1 MNPRETIGI
10 VGLGNMG
17 YPIAQ
22 NLIKAGYAIAGREID
37 QARWQPT
44 DHLLYVNSLE
54 ALIERT
60 SVLLLSLPD
69 GHTVQS
75 IIEQLLNGCA
85 NRSITVVDTSTIGAK
100 ASQAVEK
107 LVRSSKLR
115 YLDSP
120 VSGGVRGA
128 VAGTLAVMCAGP
140 KNLYDEVLPILEC
153 FSANQFLIG
162 PQPGQAQTLK
172 VLNNFLSAT
181 ALAASCEALHFG
193 QTQGLDLQKMCDV
206 INVSTGMNTATLDK
220 IPHQVVTNRFNAGF
234 SNSLL
239 LKDISLYLEGC
250 DEAGIT
256 GDISRT
262 VIQLWDNFVASS
274 PNDDA
279 TGLFRYT
286 GKKSRRISD
295 T

>member
-1 MNPRETIGI
+1 M
-10 VGLGNMG
+10 
-17 YPIAQ
+17 
-22 NLIKAGYAIAGREID
+22 
-37 QARWQPT
+37 
-44 DHLLYVNSLE
+44 
-54 ALIERT
+54 
-60 SVLLLSLPD
+60 LLLSLPD

-75 IIEQLLNGCA
+75 IFEQLLTAYA

-100 ASQAVEK
+100 ASQAVE
-107 LVRSSKLR
+107 LLLRPSKLK

-140 KNLYDEVLPILEC
+140 KNLYNAVLPILEC

-181 ALAASCEALHFG
+181 ALVASCEALHFG

-239 LKDISLYLEGC
+239 LKDISLYLDGC
-250 DEAGIT
+250 DDAGIT
-256 GDISRT
+256 GELSRT
-262 VIQLWDNFVASS
+262 VVQLWDNFVTSS

-279 TGLFRYT
+279 TGIFRYT
-286 GKKSRRISD
+286 GKESRRNSD
-295 T
+295 S

>member
-100 ASQAVEK
+100 ASQAIEK
-107 LVRSSKLR
+107 LARSSKLR

-140 KNLYDEVLPILEC
+140 KNLYNQVLPILGC

-262 VIQLWDNFVASS
+262 VVQLWDNFVTSS

>member
-100 ASQAVEK
+100 ASQAIEK
-107 LVRSSKLR
+107 LARSSKLR

-140 KNLYDEVLPILEC
+140 KNLYNEVLPILEC

-262 VIQLWDNFVASS
+262 VVQLWDNFVTSS

-286 GKKSRRISD
+286 DKKSRRISD

>member
-107 LVRSSKLR
+107 LARSSKLR

-140 KNLYDEVLPILEC
+140 KNLYNEVLPILEC

-250 DEAGIT
+250 DEARIT

-262 VIQLWDNFVASS
+262 VVQLWDNFVASS

>member
-100 ASQAVEK
+100 ASQAIEK
-107 LVRSSKLR
+107 LARSSKLR

-140 KNLYDEVLPILEC
+140 KNLYNEVLPILEC

>member
-107 LVRSSKLR
+107 LARSSKLR

-128 VAGTLAVMCAGP
+128 VAGTLAVMCAGTEEP
-140 KNLYDEVLPILEC
+140 IQRGITNSRVLQCQSIPDWPPTR
-153 FSANQFLIG
+153 SG
-162 PQPGQAQTLK
+162 PD
-172 VLNNFLSAT
+172 
-181 ALAASCEALHFG
+181 
-193 QTQGLDLQKMCDV
+193 TQG
-206 INVSTGMNTATLDK
+206 S
-220 IPHQVVTNRFNAGF
+220 
-234 SNSLL
+234 
-239 LKDISLYLEGC
+239 E
-250 DEAGIT
+250 
-256 GDISRT
+256 
-262 VIQLWDNFVASS
+262 
-274 PNDDA
+274 
-279 TGLFRYT
+279 
-286 GKKSRRISD
+286 
-295 T
+295 

>member
-262 VIQLWDNFVASS
+262 VVQLWDNFVTSS

>member
-100 ASQAVEK
+100 ASQAIEK
-107 LVRSSKLR
+107 LARSSKLR

-140 KNLYDEVLPILEC
+140 KNLYNEVLPILEC

-262 VIQLWDNFVASS
+262 VVQLWDNFVTSS

-286 GKKSRRISD
+286 DKKKQENL
-295 T
+295 

>member
-100 ASQAVEK
+100 ASQAIEK
-107 LVRSSKLR
+107 LARSSKLR

-140 KNLYDEVLPILEC
+140 KNLYNEVLPILEC

-262 VIQLWDNFVASS
+262 VVQLWDNFVTSS

-286 GKKSRRISD
+286 GTKSGRNSD
-295 T
+295 

>member
-1 MNPRETIGI
+1 M
-10 VGLGNMG
+10 
-17 YPIAQ
+17 
-22 NLIKAGYAIAGREID
+22 
-37 QARWQPT
+37 
-44 DHLLYVNSLE
+44 
-54 ALIERT
+54 
-60 SVLLLSLPD
+60 LLLSLPD

-75 IIEQLLNGCA
+75 IFEQLLNGYA

-107 LVRSSKLR
+107 LIRSSKLK

-128 VAGTLAVMCAGP
+128 FAGTLAVMCAGP
-140 KNLYDEVLPILEC
+140 KTLYNEVLPILEC

-256 GDISRT
+256 GEISRT
-262 VIQLWDNFVASS
+262 VVQLWDNFVTSS

-286 GKKSRRISD
+286 GKESRRNSD
-295 T
+295 S

>member
-262 VIQLWDNFVASS
+262 VVQLWDNFVASS

>member
-44 DHLLYVNSLE
+44 DHLLYVTSLE

-107 LVRSSKLR
+107 LARSSKLR

-140 KNLYDEVLPILEC
+140 KNLYNEVLPILEC

-262 VIQLWDNFVASS
+262 VVQLWDNFVASS

>member
-100 ASQAVEK
+100 ASQAIEK
-107 LVRSSKLR
+107 LARNSKLR

-140 KNLYDEVLPILEC
+140 KNLYNEVLPILEC

-262 VIQLWDNFVASS
+262 VVQLWDNFVASS

>member
-100 ASQAVEK
+100 ASQAIEK
-107 LVRSSKLR
+107 LARSSKLR

-140 KNLYDEVLPILEC
+140 KNLYNEVLPILEC

-262 VIQLWDNFVASS
+262 VVQLWDNFVTSS

-286 GKKSRRISD
+286 GKESGRNSD
-295 T
+295 

>member
-140 KNLYDEVLPILEC
+140 KNLYNEVLPILEC

-262 VIQLWDNFVASS
+262 VVQLWDNFVTSS

>member
-107 LVRSSKLR
+107 LARSSKLR

-140 KNLYDEVLPILEC
+140 KNLYNEVLPILEC

-262 VIQLWDNFVASS
+262 VVQLWDNFVASS

>member
-1 MNPRETIGI
+1 M
-10 VGLGNMG
+10 
-17 YPIAQ
+17 
-22 NLIKAGYAIAGREID
+22 
-37 QARWQPT
+37 
-44 DHLLYVNSLE
+44 
-54 ALIERT
+54 
-60 SVLLLSLPD
+60 
-69 GHTVQS
+69 
-75 IIEQLLNGCA
+75 
-85 NRSITVVDTSTIGAK
+85 DTSTIGSK

-107 LVRSSKLR
+107 LLRSSKLK

-140 KNLYDEVLPILEC
+140 NNLYNQVLPILEC

-162 PQPGQAQTLK
+162 PEPGQAQTLK

-256 GDISRT
+256 GEISRT
-262 VIQLWDNFVASS
+262 VVQLWDNFVTSS

-286 GKKSRRISD
+286 GKESRRISD
-295 T
+295 S

>member
-22 NLIKAGYAIAGREID
+22 NLIKAGYAIAGYEID

-54 ALIERT
+54 ALIQRT

-75 IIEQLLNGCA
+75 IFEQLLNADA

-100 ASQAVEK
+100 ASQAVEQ
-107 LVRSSKLR
+107 LLRSSKLK

-140 KNLYDEVLPILEC
+140 NNLYNQVLPILEC

-162 PQPGQAQTLK
+162 PEPGQAQTLK

-256 GDISRT
+256 GEISRT
-262 VIQLWDNFVASS
+262 VVQLWDNFVTSS

-286 GKKSRRISD
+286 GKESKRISD
-295 T
+295 S

>member
-100 ASQAVEK
+100 ASQAIEK
-107 LVRSSKLR
+107 LARSSKLR

-140 KNLYDEVLPILEC
+140 KNLYNEVLPILEC

-239 LKDISLYLEGC
+239 LKDISLYVEGC

-262 VIQLWDNFVASS
+262 VVQLWDNFVTSS

>member
-140 KNLYDEVLPILEC
+140 KNLYNEVLPILEC

-262 VIQLWDNFVASS
+262 VVQLWDNFVASS

>member
-100 ASQAVEK
+100 ASQAIEK
-107 LVRSSKLR
+107 LARSSKLR

-140 KNLYDEVLPILEC
+140 KNLYNEVLPILEC

-262 VIQLWDNFVASS
+262 VVQLWDNFVTSS

>member
-54 ALIERT
+54 ALIQRT

-75 IIEQLLNGCA
+75 IIEQLLNGYA

-100 ASQAVEK
+100 ASQAIEK
-107 LVRSSKLR
+107 LLRRSKLK

-128 VAGTLAVMCAGP
+128 FAGTLAVMCAGP
-140 KNLYDEVLPILEC
+140 KTLYNEVLPILEC

-256 GDISRT
+256 GEISRT
-262 VIQLWDNFVASS
+262 VVQLWDNFVASS

-295 T
+295 S

>member
-1 MNPRETIGI
+1 MKPRETIGI

-107 LVRSSKLR
+107 LARSSKLR

-140 KNLYDEVLPILEC
+140 KNLYNEVLPILEC

-262 VIQLWDNFVASS
+262 VVQLWDNFVTSS

>member
-100 ASQAVEK
+100 ASQAIEK
-107 LVRSSKLR
+107 LARSSKLR

-262 VIQLWDNFVASS
+262 VVQLWDNFVTSS